1 MQIGLR
7 RIASLVTG
15 ALVAASLAVVMPAQ
29 VRAAV
34 MDNDLIGNVKVGK
47 RAALR
52 AQAPDLSIPSGI
64 LMTMDGRVLWARDPD
79 ARRAMASTTKIM
91 TAVVALE
98 KAGIEGTVTVD
109 KTAAM
114 VGQSSMGLVQGET
127 FTMGELLKGVLVQ
140 SGNDAATLVA
150 ENVGGSVAA
159 FVAMMNA
166 KAAALDLKNT
176 HYANPHG
183 LDQAGHYT
191 SAADLAALARY
202 AMRIP
207 VFRDIVG
214 TYKVTVRSDRYTHVL
229 QSHNDLLRSYKGA
242 EGIKTG
248 WTDNAGY
255 CVVVAV
261 KRGDVELLGVV
272 MGAASEGDRSKQAK
286 KLLNWGFAH
295 YKPVEVTTAGRSYG
309 AVPVSDYIDIAVTAV
324 SAETTSLAVLDVAGH
339 LDNRVEM
346 LASVRAPVRAGDR
359 IGTLNV
365 YQGSSVLA
373 QLPLTADRDVRAP
386 NILEAVGIFFM
397 RLWNGISSFFAGLS
411 RSIFG

>member
-7 RIASLVTG
+7 RIASVVTG
-15 ALVAASLAVVMPAQ
+15 ALVVVCLAAVEPVQ

-34 MDNDLIGNVKVGK
+34 MDNDLIGNVRVGK
-47 RAALR
+47 GAAMR

-114 VGQSSMGLVQGET
+114 VGQSSMGLIQGET

-150 ENVGGSVAA
+150 EDVGGSVAA
-159 FVAMMNA
+159 FVALMNA
-166 KAAALDLKNT
+166 KAVALNLTNT

-207 VFRDIVG
+207 LFREIVG

-229 QSHNDLLRSYKGA
+229 QSHNDLLKSYKGA

-248 WTDNAGY
+248 WTNDAGY
-255 CVVVAV
+255 CVVVAA
-261 KRGDVELLGVV
+261 KRGDIELLGVV

-286 KLLNWGFAH
+286 RLLDWGFTH
-295 YKPVEVTTAGRSYG
+295 YRPVEVTTAGRSYG
-309 AVPVSDYIDIAVTAV
+309 TVPVSDYVDIAVTAE
-324 SAETTSLAVLDVAGH
+324 SAETTSIAVLDAAGPI
-339 LDNRVEM
+339 DSRVEM
-346 LASVRAPVRAGDR
+346 LASVRAPVNAGDR
-359 IGTLNV
+359 IGTLNI
-365 YQGSSVLA
+365 YQGSSMLA

-386 NILEAVGIFFM
+386 NVLEAVGIFFI
-397 RLWNGISSFFAGLS
+397 RLWNGISSFFAGLW
-411 RSIFG
+411 RAIFG

>member
-1 MQIGLR
+1 
-7 RIASLVTG
+7 
-15 ALVAASLAVVMPAQ
+15 
-29 VRAAV
+29 
-34 MDNDLIGNVKVGK
+34 
-47 RAALR
+47 
-52 AQAPDLSIPSGI
+52 
-64 LMTMDGRVLWARDPD
+64 
-79 ARRAMASTTKIM
+79 
-91 TAVVALE
+91 
-98 KAGIEGTVTVD
+98 
-109 KTAAM
+109 
-114 VGQSSMGLVQGET
+114 
-127 FTMGELLKGVLVQ
+127 MGELLKGVLVQ

-150 ENVGGSVAA
+150 EDVAGSVAA

-166 KAAALDLKNT
+166 KAAALDLTNT

-207 VFRDIVG
+207 AFRQIVG
-214 TYKVTVRSDRYTHVL
+214 TYKVKVRSDRYTHVL
-229 QSHNDLLRSYKGA
+229 QSHNDLLKSYKGA

-248 WTDNAGY
+248 WTDDAGY
-255 CVVVAV
+255 CVVVAA

-286 KLLNWGFAH
+286 RLLDWGFSH

-309 AVPVSDYIDIAVTAV
+309 TVPVSDYVDVAVTAV

-339 LDNRVEM
+339 VDSRVET

-359 IGTLNV
+359 VGTLNI

-386 NILEAVGIFFM
+386 EILESVGIFFI
-397 RLWNGISSFFAGLS
+397 RLWNGVSSFFAGLW
-411 RSIFG
+411 RAIFG